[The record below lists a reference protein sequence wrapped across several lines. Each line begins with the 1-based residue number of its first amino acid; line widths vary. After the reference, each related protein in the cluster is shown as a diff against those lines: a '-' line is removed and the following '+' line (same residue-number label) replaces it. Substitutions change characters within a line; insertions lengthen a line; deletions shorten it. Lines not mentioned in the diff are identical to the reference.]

1 MTIDSSESLPY
12 EPAALTDTLAASD
25 ADVLEAALADMTKA
39 FSSDFVAGRVGDRH
53 NTYQHR
59 TRVLRQLS
67 DQLTVLRKGEAT
79 ALS

>member
-1 MTIDSSESLPY
+1 MTIDPSESLPY
-12 EPAALTDTLAASD
+12 EPAALTDTLPASD

-39 FSSDFVAGRVGDRH
+39 FSSDFVAGRVGERH

-67 DQLTVLRKGEAT
+67 DQLTVLRKREA
-79 ALS
+79 AAFS